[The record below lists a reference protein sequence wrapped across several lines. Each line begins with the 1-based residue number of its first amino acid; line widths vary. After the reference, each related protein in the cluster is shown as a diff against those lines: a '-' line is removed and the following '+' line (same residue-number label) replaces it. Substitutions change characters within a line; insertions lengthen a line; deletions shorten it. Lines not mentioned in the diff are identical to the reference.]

1 MPAARSSC
9 VARPRARARPRTP
22 QTPQQPR
29 PSSLLTLAR
38 PISTISSSDLASSL
52 RGLSVLSV
60 QASNRQLTMTEKALI
75 LLAGSSISFTLSFQP
90 APTTLQ
96 LQRHINLCNFGRL
109 RASTGDSDD
118 DPLADARE
126 GMADAFS
133 ALDSLS
139 ADDFDDY
146 MPSASLDGFFGSAE
160 NLELSAKQFGDM
172 QAEVSFSILR
182 FFMSEKSLIV
192 FRQARV
198 KRRRWP
204 LRRNVRLAGH
214 VLGRGRG

>member
-96 LQRHINLCNFGRL
+96 LQRHINICNFGRL

-172 QAEVSFSILR
+172 QAEVSFSILGSSCR
-182 FFMSEKSLIV
+182 KKSLIV